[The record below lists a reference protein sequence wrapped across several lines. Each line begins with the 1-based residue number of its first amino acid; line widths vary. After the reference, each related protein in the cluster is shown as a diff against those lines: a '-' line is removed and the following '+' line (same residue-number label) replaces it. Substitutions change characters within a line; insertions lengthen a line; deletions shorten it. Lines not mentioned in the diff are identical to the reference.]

1 MMPRLTVLAVA
12 AVIVVAC
19 GDDAAPTRPTPLAP
33 IPDPALRVSGRTVDY
48 RTGEAVA
55 GVSIR
60 WQGHHDGG
68 AGQLAAVQSVSDASG
83 RYEVVLPI
91 ADYFTFEIPGTGV
104 LVRQF
109 GFLRV
114 PGKRLETDLLMNS
127 GSCVARYGIVFDAV
141 TRAPIAGA
149 QVSRFS
155 AAITDAEGRYRIDLG
170 CEPRDHTHWGT
181 GTTTISAQHPA
192 YQFQWS
198 IDGRRE
204 HTGSSGV
211 GRRDFAL
218 MPVDATRQ

>member
-12 AVIVVAC
+12 TVTVVAR

-33 IPDPALRVSGRTVDY
+33 IPDPALRVLGRQAEY

-60 WQGHHDGG
+60 WQGHHDSG
-68 AGQLAAVQSVSDASG
+68 AGEFAAVQSVSDASG

-127 GSCVARYGIVFDAV
+127 GSCV
-141 TRAPIAGA
+141 
-149 QVSRFS
+149 
-155 AAITDAEGRYRIDLG
+155 
-170 CEPRDHTHWGT
+170 
-181 GTTTISAQHPA
+181 
-192 YQFQWS
+192 
-198 IDGRRE
+198 
-204 HTGSSGV
+204 
-211 GRRDFAL
+211 
-218 MPVDATRQ
+218 